1 MLQIKL
7 PPSTIKDERECLLD
21 FSKSGFLTNFT
32 VKVKCNDNPSFCGE
46 IKVNKEI
53 LATGSPYFLNHF
65 LQNPDLNTVEIT
77 GFSVERVTKLIDF
90 FYIKEI
96 SIENEDLAEILKL
109 AKLFEMDNF
118 LKVLYEKLE
127 HCLNVDNAL
136 RIRDIFLFMDN
147 VVSMQS
153 CDNFIKENFE
163 SISKT
168 AAFKMIG
175 QRYLLELIKS
185 NDLVVS
191 DEETLFEVVM
201 NWFTEDEIERKNHTK
216 EILYWIRFPLI
227 PVEFLIEIQ
236 YHPLIDED
244 PKLLRML
251 RDSMYYHQN
260 GKLKQSNHELLR
272 DEHITAR
279 NYKTVGSE
287 CQPEYFDA
295 EDSISEE
302 LSESVVSSLREDF
315 QLLIQHFQ
323 ASSTQSQEDYCT
335 KLLCIGGSTSD
346 KLLNTIEIS
355 SDGGMTWTECGKINP
370 GRENFSAN
378 IWKDFIILI
387 GGHGTKYS
395 CSKYNIQKRIH
406 SKLCRLPQTRSLH
419 ASSIIGNTVYVAGG
433 EDIEA
438 GNSLISLDLN
448 NSEKLYCF
456 GGQWSNECEIYNSIT
471 DQWTTL
477 PSMAYEYFS
486 PQCCYDN
493 ENFIYVAGART
504 YGNYTNTVEQ
514 FSINFSQWTTINT
527 TFDLYVDKFT
537 LTFSGGSIYC
547 IGGRDEYYSER
558 STVKKLN
565 IDKSG

>member
-109 AKLFEMDNF
+109 AKLFEVITLILRNLYQLYKTDFCLNNVILDFEFVDTYFMDNF

-378 IWKDFIILI
+378 IWKVRPPTRYKQELKSVRFTFTRN
-387 GGHGTKYS
+387 GT
-395 CSKYNIQKRIH
+395 SKAKSAIWLQFSTINPKT
-406 SKLCRLPQTRSLH
+406 QTR
-419 ASSIIGNTVYVAGG
+419 
-433 EDIEA
+433 
-438 GNSLISLDLN
+438 
-448 NSEKLYCF
+448 
-456 GGQWSNECEIYNSIT
+456 
-471 DQWTTL
+471 
-477 PSMAYEYFS
+477 P
-486 PQCCYDN
+486 
-493 ENFIYVAGART
+493 
-504 YGNYTNTVEQ
+504 
-514 FSINFSQWTTINT
+514 TTILHQNWLSS
-527 TFDLYVDKFT
+527 D
-537 LTFSGGSIYC
+537 
-547 IGGRDEYYSER
+547 
-558 STVKKLN
+558 
-565 IDKSG
+565 